1 MEQDKV
7 RVRYCAMENCTVRM
21 SSVEKDRHVL
31 CPSHTGW
38 QCTWDRRCAVCKE
51 WPDTQMKAYVKLQ
64 DGKGRKKAHKERR
77 KAAKLAAGLTAD
89 DRGNAH
95 SLSPSPSSYSSSQ
108 SEIGEPVP
116 SPFVGK
122 PDVRLGASG
131 SNLVSVNLGGG
142 IDIVSDKIVACSP
155 SALPPTVGD
164 SGYLGQVW

>member
-38 QCTWDRRCAVCKE
+38 QCTWDRRCAVCKD

-77 KAAKLAAGLTAD
+77 KAAKLAAGVTAD
-89 DRGNAH
+89 DRSSGNAH

-108 SEIGEPVP
+108 SDIGEPVP

-122 PDVRLGASG
+122 PDVRLGAVSTD
-131 SNLVSVNLGGG
+131 LLSVNLGGG
-142 IDIVSDKIVACSP
+142 IDLVSKDIACPPVLSP
-155 SALPPTVGD
+155 PR
-164 SGYLGQVW
+164 